1 MYKKLVTCG
10 FKSNYILRF
19 IYWISIDVLKYA
31 SIFKIFEPNN
41 LYYDTFFI
49 KYTIIHKV
57 FFNTRIVTMKNN
69 HSCKQNKYFK

>member
-31 SIFKIFEPNN
+31 SIFKLFEPNN
-41 LYYDTFFI
+41 LYYDTFF
-49 KYTIIHKV
+49 
-57 FFNTRIVTMKNN
+57 
-69 HSCKQNKYFK
+69 NKYIQL